1 MTGFQVSWS
10 TNIAANSSIDY
21 GTSSSYGA
29 STPVDS
35 TMVTNHQVPV
45 SGLASGTLYHFRVRS
60 TDAKSDLAVSSD
72 MTFATAGDTTP
83 PTVSITAPAANATL
97 SGTVNVDVTAN
108 DNVGVKSVQ
117 LKIDNANSG
126 AAVTAAPY
134 VIAVNTSSL
143 SNGNHILTAVASDAA
158 GNSATSAQV
167 PVKVNNTTNTPPPT
181 VSITS
186 PANGANVSG
195 TLTVTATAASG
206 VGVASVQFQLDGANF
221 GSLSTTAPYSVS
233 WNTTTSSNGAHTL
246 RAIAKDTAG
255 NSTTSASVTV
265 TVNNTS
271 TAPPTVSITSPA
283 NGANVSGTLTVT
295 ATAASSVGVASVQF
309 QLDGANLGS
318 LDMTAPYS
326 VSWNTTTAANASHTL
341 RAIAKDTAGNS
352 TTSAGVTVTVNNS
365 ADTTPPT
372 VPTGLSA
379 TALSSSQISLTWTAS
394 TDNVGVTGYNVFRG
408 GVKIGTSATTSYID
422 NGLTASTSYTYN
434 VSAFDA
440 AGNTSA
446 QSGAASATTQA
457 SSGGGGIPPTLGWF
471 QIPNTAYQQVC
482 PSYTDIQGQSGCAA
496 VANAWGSGWADTK
509 RNRMVLFGGGHTD
522 YFGNEVYI
530 LDLNANPISMRLGKD
545 ASHGSAISN
554 LNSCP
559 DAYSDGNP
567 GSRHDNDGMVYL
579 ASQDLY
585 FIHGGNLANCG
596 SFTNNYWTLNPT
608 TMAWTRP
615 AVPSSAPNPNLNGS
629 SSTLDYDT
637 VSGKVYMVETNANTF
652 WQWTPATNVWTVLNG
667 NVGGACDTHGYEHTS
682 VIDPVRRFYFC
693 VGVGDANKISL
704 NAPYTVSNLSMTNC
718 GTIASDTGAGLA
730 YDSSQGLIVMWSGGN
745 TVYLY
750 NPDTDSCTSQT
761 YTGGPGAQQSSGT
774 YKRFQYFPGLGVFI
788 VVNGSSQNAYS
799 LRLTAGGGT
808 NPVGPNIS
816 GVAAAS
822 ITTSGATISWTTDV
836 GATSQVEYGTTTSY
850 GTLTTLNSSLV
861 TSHSTV
867 LTGLAASTLYH
878 YRVHSKNSSGVES
891 ISNDLAFS
899 TSGGGDITPPTVS
912 MTSPAGGATLS
923 GTVTVSASASDN
935 VGVTSVQFQLDGAS
949 LGSPVTNSPYT
960 VSWDTTTS
968 ANGVH
973 VLAAQARDAAG
984 NVGTALSVSVTVTN
998 SLSANDTNFNNRRNS
1013 AGVIAS
1019 EGWDA
1024 TTDFIEQTDGTKTG
1038 FSYQTN
1044 CPTWPTACI
1053 QRDTSVFLSG
1063 GSSARWDIYGNT
1075 SEDQEGYWFQTF
1087 GQTFAQNSTFYIQF
1101 AFRAD
1106 TNWVT
1111 TDWTQTGTSGKGT
1124 SPKILIAHGVDAN
1137 GQPATCDNVQF
1148 VYRNENG
1155 WALPDMYSQCGQ
1167 ISAYTDPGGVN
1178 YFEGSTSLYQQGF
1191 TAPAP
1196 FAGYDCAYNHGSKPV
1211 GNCIFFQANTWYT
1224 IYLKLHIG
1232 TWGQP
1237 NSTVEAWIAPY
1248 GQQMKKM
1255 VNVMNYTMN
1264 SSSVAGF
1271 SGVTLTQYMTGKLAS
1286 VSHPTAHVW
1295 YDELIIS
1302 TQPIPAPAGQTP

>member
-1 MTGFQVSWS
+1 MPSTRVPFKGRTANQVSYLSALLISILSFSLSGCAGLVSGNNGSNNTPIPLTISNVNASAPTTSGFQVSWTTS
-10 TNIAANSSIDY
+10 AAANSAIDY
-21 GTSSSYGA
+21 GKTSSYG
-29 STPVDS
+29 STTQVDP
-35 TMVTNHQVPV
+35 TMVMGHQEALTNL
-45 SGLASGTLYHFRVRS
+45 SIGTLYHFRVRS
-60 TDAKSDLAVSSD
+60 TDASNNTAVGGD

-83 PTVSITAPAANATL
+83 PTVSITSPAANATL
-97 SGTVNVDVTAN
+97 TGTVNVDVTAS
-108 DNVGVKSVQ
+108 DNVGVSSVQ
-117 LKIDNANSG
+117 LKVDSANSG

-134 VIAVNTSSL
+134 VIALSTSVL
-143 SNGNHILTAVASDAA
+143 SNGNHILTAVATDAA
-158 GNSATSAQV
+158 GNATTSAQV
-167 PVKVNNTTNTPPPT
+167 AVKVSNSTSDTTPPT
-181 VSITS
+181 VSVS
-186 PANGANVSG
+186 APANGATVSG
-195 TLTVTATAASG
+195 TVSVTANASDN
-206 VGVASVQFQLDGANF
+206 VGVASVQFQLDGANA
-221 GSLSTTAPYSVS
+221 GSLDTASPYVFS
-233 WNTTTSSNGAHTL
+233 WNTTTSSNGSHTL
-246 RAIAKDTAG
+246 WAIAKDAAG

-265 TVNNTS
+265 TVNNS
-271 TAPPTVSITSPA
+271 TP
-283 NGANVSGTLTVT
+283 
-295 ATAASSVGVASVQF
+295 
-309 QLDGANLGS
+309 
-318 LDMTAPYS
+318 
-326 VSWNTTTAANASHTL
+326 
-341 RAIAKDTAGNS
+341 
-352 TTSAGVTVTVNNS
+352 
-365 ADTTPPT
+365 DTTPPS
-372 VPTGLSA
+372 VPGGLTA
-379 TALSSSQISLTWTAS
+379 TAVSSSQINLSWTAS
-394 TDNVGVTGYNVFRG
+394 TDNVGVAGYNVFRG
-408 GVKIGTSATTSYID
+408 GTKIGTSPTTSYQD
-422 NGLTASTSYTYN
+422 GGLAASTSFTYT

-440 AGNTSA
+440 VGNTSA
-446 QSGAASATTQA
+446 QSTGASATTQA
-457 SSGGGGIPPTLGWF
+457 GSGGGTIPPTLGWF

-482 PSYTDIQGQSGCAA
+482 PSYSDIQGQSGCAA

-522 YFGNEVYI
+522 YFGNEVYV
-530 LDLNANPISMRLGKD
+530 LDLNANPISIALGKD
-545 ASHGSAISN
+545 ASHGSGISN

-596 SFTNNYWTLNPT
+596 SFTNNYWTLNPA

-615 AVPSSAPNPNLNGS
+615 SLPSNAPNPNLNGS

-652 WQWTPATNVWTVLNG
+652 WQWTPESNVWTVLNG

-682 VIDPVRRFYFC
+682 VIDPVRRAYFC
-693 VGVGDANKISL
+693 IGVGDANRISL
-704 NAPYTVSNLSMTNC
+704 NAPYTVSTLSMKNC
-718 GTIASDTGAGLA
+718 GTISADTGPGLA
-730 YDSSQGLIVMWSGGN
+730 YDSTQGLIVMWSGGN

-761 YTGGPGAQQSSGT
+761 YSGGPGAQQSSGT

-788 VVNGSSQNAYS
+788 LINGSSQNAYS

-808 NPVGPNIS
+808 TPPGPSIS

-822 ITTSGATISWTTDV
+822 ITTSGATISWATDV

-850 GTLTTLNSSLV
+850 GTLTAVDSSLV
-861 TSHSTV
+861 TAHSTV
-867 LTGLAASTLYH
+867 LTGLSASTLYH

-891 ISNDLAFS
+891 ISGDFAFS

-912 MTSPAGGATLS
+912 LTAPAVGATVS
-923 GTVTVSASASDN
+923 GTVTVSANASDN
-935 VGVTSVQFQLDGAS
+935 VGVTSVQFQLDGTN
-949 LGSPVTNSPYT
+949 LGSLDTSSPYT
-960 VSWDTTTS
+960 ISWDTTTA

-973 VLAAQARDAAG
+973 ILAAQARDAAG
-984 NVGTALSVSVTVTN
+984 NVGTAVGVSVTVSN
-998 SLSANDTNFNNRRNS
+998 SSSPSANDTNFNNRKNS

-1024 TTDFIEQTDGTKTG
+1024 TTDFIEQADGTKTG

-1211 GNCIFFQANTWYT
+1211 GNCMFFQANTWYT

-1237 NSTVEAWIAPY
+1237 NSTVEAWVAPY

>member
-1 MTGFQVSWS
+1 
-10 TNIAANSSIDY
+10 
-21 GTSSSYGA
+21 
-29 STPVDS
+29 
-35 TMVTNHQVPV
+35 MVTSHQTA
-45 SGLASGTLYHFRVRS
+45 LTNLTIGTLYHFRVRS
-60 TDAKSDLAVSSD
+60 SDASNNSAVSGD
-72 MTFATAGDTTP
+72 LTFATAGDTTA
-83 PTVSITAPAANATL
+83 PTVSITSPAANATL
-97 SGTVNVDVTAN
+97 SGTVSVDVTAS

-143 SNGNHILTAVASDAA
+143 SNGNHILTAVAGDAA
-158 GNSATSAQV
+158 GNSTTSAQV
-167 PVKVNNTTNTPPPT
+167 AVKVSNTTTDTTPPT
-181 VSITS
+181 VSVS
-186 PANGANVSG
+186 APANGATVSG
-195 TLTVTATAASG
+195 TVSVTASASDN

-221 GSLSTTAPYSVS
+221 GSLDTTSPYSVS
-233 WNTTTSSNGAHTL
+233 WNTTTSSNGSHTVL
-246 RAIAKDTAG
+246 AIAKDAAG

-265 TVNNTS
+265 TVSNIAPDT
-271 TAPPTVSITSPA
+271 TPPTVSMTAPA
-283 NGANVSGTLTVT
+283 NGATVSGTVSVT
-295 ATAASSVGVASVQF
+295 ASASDNVGVASVQF
-309 QLDGANLGS
+309 QLDGANFGS
-318 LDMTAPYS
+318 LDTTSPYS
-326 VSWNTTTAANASHTL
+326 VSWNTTTSSNGSHTL
-341 RAIAKDTAGNS
+341 LAIAKDAAGNS
-352 TTSAGVTVTVNNS
+352 TTSASVTATVSNT
-365 ADTTPPT
+365 ADTTAPS
-372 VPTGLSA
+372 VPGGLTA
-379 TALSSSQISLTWTAS
+379 TAVSSSQINLSWTAS

-408 GVKIGTSATTSYID
+408 GTKIGTSPNTSYQD
-422 NGLTASTSYTYN
+422 AGLAASTTFTYT

-446 QSGAASATTQA
+446 QSAGASATTQA
-457 SSGGGGIPPTLGWF
+457 SSGGGGGTLPSTLGWY
-471 QIPNTAYQQVC
+471 QIPNTAYQKVC
-482 PSYTDIQGQSGCAA
+482 PSYSDIQGQSGCSA
-496 VANAWGSGWADTK
+496 VANAWGSAWADSK
-509 RNRMVLFGGGHTD
+509 RNRMVLFGGGHSD
-522 YFGNEVYI
+522 YFGNEVYV
-530 LDLNANPISMRLGKD
+530 LDLNANPISITLGKD

-559 DAYSDGNP
+559 DTYSDGNP
-567 GSRHDNDGMVYL
+567 GSRHDNDGMAYL

-596 SFTNNYWTLNPT
+596 SFTNSYWTLNPG
-608 TMAWTRP
+608 TMAWARLS
-615 AVPSSAPNPNLNGS
+615 VPSTAPNPNLNGS

-637 VSGKVYMVETNANTF
+637 VSGKVYMVETNGNTF
-652 WQWTPATNVWTVLNG
+652 WQWTPGTNVWTVLNG
-667 NVGGACDTHGYEHTS
+667 NVGGACDTHGYEHSS
-682 VIDPVRRFYFC
+682 VIDPVRRLYFC
-693 VGVGDANKISL
+693 LGVGDANKISL
-704 NAPYTVSNLSMTNC
+704 NAPYTVSNLSMKNC
-718 GTIASDTGAGLA
+718 GTIAADNGPGLA
-730 YDSSQGLIVMWSGGN
+730 YDSLQGLIVMWSGGD

-761 YTGGPGAQQSSGT
+761 YSGGPGAQQSSGT
-774 YKRFQYFPGLGVFI
+774 YKRFQYFPALGVFI
-788 VVNGSSQNAYS
+788 LINSSSQNAYA
-799 LRLTAGGGT
+799 LRLTAPSGGT
-808 NPVGPNIS
+808 GAGPSIS
-816 GVAAAS
+816 GVSASS

-861 TSHSTV
+861 TSHSTG
-867 LTGLAASTLYH
+867 LTGLSVGTLDH
-878 YRVHSKNSSGVES
+878 YRVRSKNSSGVES
-891 ISNDLAFS
+891 ISGDFAFS
-899 TSGGGDITPPTVS
+899 TNSSADATPPTVS
-912 MTSPAGGATLS
+912 ITAPAGGATVS

-935 VGVTSVQFQLDGAS
+935 VGVTSVQFLLDGAS
-949 LGSPVTNSPYT
+949 AGSPVTSSPYSF
-960 VSWDTTTS
+960 SWDTTT
-968 ANGVH
+968 AINGAHTLV
-973 VLAAQARDAAG
+973 AQARDAAG
-984 NVGTALSVSVTVTN
+984 NVGTAVGVSVTVSN
-998 SLSANDTNFNNRRNS
+998 SSSSSANDTNFTNRQNS

-1019 EGWDA
+1019 EGWDTA
-1024 TTDFIEQTDGTKTG
+1024 TDFIEQTNGTKTG

-1075 SEDQEGYWFQTF
+1075 NEDQEGYWFQTF

-1106 TNWVT
+1106 TNWVN

-1148 VYRNENG
+1148 VYRNEDG

-1196 FAGYDCAYNHGSKPV
+1196 FTGYDCAYNHGSKPV
-1211 GNCIFFQANTWYT
+1211 GNCMFFQASTWYT
-1224 IYLKLHIG
+1224 VYLKLHIG

-1237 NSTVEAWIAPY
+1237 NSTVEAWVAPY
-1248 GQQMKKM
+1248 GQQLKKM

-1295 YDELIIS
+1295 YDELLIS